1 MTEARVGVSFVV
13 PVHNGA
19 AHLADALTA
28 VLAEDDG
35 RPFEVVVVD
44 DGSTDASPEVIRR
57 FAADPRVRA
66 ITGEG
71 RGAAAAVNQGWREAR
86 HPVVAQVDQDVILRR
101 GWLLHLL
108 EELDDP
114 AVGAAQGHYVA
125 DPAATPLERVA
136 GYELEMRYAAIDGR
150 FVDQACTGNSVYR
163 TEAVRRVG
171 GFDEG
176 LGYGYDNDMSYRL
189 GQAGFRLAFCRRA
202 RSSHRWRRGLVSY
215 LRQQYGLGYGRLEV
229 IARHPGRVAGDQV
242 SGLGMI
248 MHVPAMLAALVL
260 VGAAGG
266 AALLGGPWR
275 ELAFAAAGLLGVLA
289 LERLVVAV
297 RAAVR
302 FADPI
307 ALLIVPAHLLRDVAW
322 VWATLV
328 WGARR
333 LLRRPS
339 RPWHSMGGR

>member
-1 MTEARVGVSFVV
+1 MTAEGVGVSFVV
-13 PVHNGA
+13 PVRNGA
-19 AHLADALTA
+19 AHLVDALSA
-28 VLAEDDG
+28 ILAEDDG

-57 FAADPRVRA
+57 FTTDPRVRSLE
-66 ITGEG
+66 GEG
-71 RGAAAAVNQGWREAR
+71 RGAAAAINLGWREAR
-86 HPVVAQVDQDVILRR
+86 HPVVAQVDQDVILHR
-101 GWLLHLL
+101 GWLRRLVD
-108 EELDDP
+108 ELDDP
-114 AVGAAQGHYVA
+114 EVGAAQGHYVA

-136 GYELEMRYAAIDGR
+136 GYELEMRYTAISGR
-150 FVDQACTGNSVYR
+150 FVDQACTGNSLYR
-163 TEAVRRVG
+163 AEAVRGVG
-171 GFDEG
+171 GFDES

-189 GQAGFRLAFCRRA
+189 GRAGFRLAFCRQA
-202 RSSHRWRRGLVSY
+202 RSNHRWRQGLGPY
-215 LRQQYGLGYGRLEV
+215 LAQQYGLGYGRLEV
-229 IARHPGRVAGDQV
+229 IARHPGRVTGDQV

-248 MHVPAMLAALVL
+248 LHVPAMLAALAL
-260 VGAAGG
+260 VVAAGG
-266 AALLGGPWR
+266 AALLGGPWQG
-275 ELAFAAAGLLGVLA
+275 LALPAAGLLGVLA

-302 FADPI
+302 FADPA

-322 VWATLV
+322 VAATLV